1 MNNNINKKQ
10 KIRGIF
16 SLIIIVVFFA
26 AIAALVGRPLIQM
39 ASEPNNFR
47 DWIDSFGFWGRLIF
61 IGAMVLQN
69 VIAIIPGEPLEI
81 CAGYAFGTIEGTLLC
96 IAASVIGSVI
106 VFLFVRTYGMRFVEL
121 FFDKE
126 KLGKLKFLH
135 NTKKLNLFVFI
146 FTVIPGT
153 PKDMMSYFVGLTSMK
168 LSTWIF
174 ITAVGR
180 IPSIITSTIGGD
192 VIGKQKYI
200 TAVIVF
206 AITLLISLGGII
218 LYKYLCKKMNK
229 DN

>member
-10 KIRGIF
+10 KIHGIL
-16 SLIIIVVFFA
+16 SLIII
-26 AIAALVGRPLIQM
+26 
-39 ASEPNNFR
+39 
-47 DWIDSFGFWGRLIF
+47 
-61 IGAMVLQN
+61 MVLQN

-126 KLGKLKFLH
+126 KLGRLKFLH
-135 NTKKLNLFVFI
+135 NTQKLNLFVFI

-206 AITLLISLGGII
+206 AITLFISLAGII
-218 LYKYLCKKMNK
+218 LYQYLCKKMNK